1 MTGSVLIYKWG
12 AITETLLCA
21 RLDENGYKY
30 EEFAMQIKNYHAD
43 AEFAMAFMQKIHTCK
58 PGIVFSFDYFP
69 LISMICE
76 INKIPYVSWIYDCP
90 MTTLYS
96 QTIRNACNFI
106 FCFDKK
112 QCEDIIQIGAQ
123 NCFHYTLA
131 GDIRWFEKAMEKK
144 ATGQKYICD
153 ISFIGNFYNGD
164 TNRYRSAKI
173 APAIREK
180 LEQIIEEQLKCYG
193 TYLIP
198 DRLTEEMITEV
209 AEQCELVLG
218 PEYLVSAKTL
228 VENAIG
234 MEVSAREREQV
245 IRRIAAKWR
254 IRLHTTSTLPD
265 DILLQNVD
273 LQGYADYKTEVP
285 YIFHK
290 SKINLNISS
299 KTITSGIPQRVFDIL
314 SCGGFCLTNYQKE
327 IAEYFV
333 DGEELVMY
341 RSMED
346 LENKIQYYLQNEE
359 EREKI
364 ARRGQEAIKKRFL
377 LYDCFVK
384 MLKSFE

>member
-1 MTGSVLIYKWG
+1 MTGNVLIYKWG
-12 AITETLLCA
+12 AISEALLCA
-21 RLDENGYKY
+21 QLNENGYDY
-30 EEFAMQIKNYHAD
+30 DEFAMQMKNYHAD
-43 AEFAMAFMQKIHTCK
+43 AEFAMAFMQKIHSCK
-58 PGIVFSFDYFP
+58 PQIVFSFDYFP

-76 INKIPYVSWIYDCP
+76 INKIPYVTWIYDCP

-96 QTIRNACNFI
+96 QTVRNSCNYI

-112 QCEDIIQIGAQ
+112 QCEEMRQIGAR
-123 NCFHYTLA
+123 NCFHYPLA
-131 GDIRWFEKAMEKK
+131 GDISWFERAMKK
-144 ATGQKYICD
+144 KETGQKYICD
-153 ISFIGNFYNGD
+153 ISFVGNFYNGEK
-164 TNRYRSAKI
+164 NRYRNADIEPEIKAQTEKI
-173 APAIREK
+173 IV
-180 LEQIIEEQLKCYG
+180 EQLTCYG
-193 TYLIP
+193 TYFIP
-198 DRLTEEMITEV
+198 GRMTEEIVNEV
-209 AEQCELVLG
+209 AKKCELSLG
-218 PEYLVSAKTL
+218 PEYMISREKL

-245 IRRIAAKWR
+245 LRTIAAKWR
-254 IRLHTTSTLPD
+254 IRLHTTSNLPTE
-265 DILLQNVD
+265 IPMQNVD

-290 SKINLNISS
+290 SKINLNITS

-327 IAEYFV
+327 IDEYFV

-346 LENKIQYYLQNEE
+346 LENKIQYYLENEE

-364 ARRGQEAIKKRFL
+364 ARQGQEAIKKRFL

-384 MLKSFE
+384 MLKSFK

>member
-1 MTGSVLIYKWG
+1 MTRNVLIYKWG
-12 AITETLLCA
+12 AISETLLCA
-21 RLDENGYKY
+21 ELDENGYGY
-30 EEFAMQIKNYHAD
+30 EEFAMQMKNYHAD
-43 AEFAMAFMQKIHTCK
+43 AEFAMAFMQKIHSCK

-76 INKIPYVSWIYDCP
+76 INKIPYVTWIYDCP

-96 QTIRNACNFI
+96 QTVRNSCNYI

-112 QCEDIIQIGAQ
+112 QCEDMIQIGAR
-123 NCFHYTLA
+123 NCFHYPLA
-131 GDIRWFEKAMEKK
+131 GDIRWFERAMKK
-144 ATGQKYICD
+144 KENLTQYICD
-153 ISFIGNFYNGD
+153 ISFIGNLYNGD
-164 TNRYRSAKI
+164 KNRYRSAKI
-173 APAIREK
+173 EPAIKEQ
-180 LEQIIEEQLKCYG
+180 LEQIIAEQLKCYG
-193 TYLIP
+193 RYLIP
-198 DRLTEEMITEV
+198 DRLTKEIVNEM
-209 AEQCELVLG
+209 ADKCELMLG
-218 PEYLVSAKTL
+218 PEYMISQEKL

-245 IRRIAAKWR
+245 LRTIAAKWR
-254 IRLHTTSTLPD
+254 IRLHTTSNLPTNVPM
-265 DILLQNVD
+265 QNVD
-273 LQGYADYKTEVP
+273 LRGYADYKTEVP
-285 YIFHK
+285 YIFNK
-290 SKINLNISS
+290 SKINLNITS

-327 IAEYFV
+327 IDEYFV

-346 LENKIQYYLQNEE
+346 LENKIQYYLEHEE

-377 LYDCFVK
+377 LYECFVK